1 MPTVETSAPALV
13 QPGSFLTLHYRM
25 AGPDGV
31 NIINTFEGKPATLS
45 LGTGDAKLAG
55 APFGAQDPYGIGLP
69 KGSDGAAFVN
79 AFLKKIQADGTWA
92 KLWTVSIGQRTGSTA
107 VPTPPAIP

>member
-1 MPTVETSAPALV
+1 VTDH
-13 QPGSFLTLHYRM
+13 TLLLN
-25 AGPDGV
+25 A
-31 NIINTFEGKPATLS
+31 LS

-69 KGSDGAAFVN
+69 KGSDGVAFVN

-92 KLWTVSIGQRTGSTA
+92 KLWTTSIGQRTGNTA
-107 VPTPPAIP
+107 IPTPPALP